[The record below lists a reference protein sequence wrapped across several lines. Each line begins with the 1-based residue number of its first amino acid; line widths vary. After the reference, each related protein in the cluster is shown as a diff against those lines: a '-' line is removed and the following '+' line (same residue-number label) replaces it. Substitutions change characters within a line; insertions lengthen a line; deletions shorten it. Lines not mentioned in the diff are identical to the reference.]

1 MKTLI
6 PWVLVVALLAGVYF
20 VYSDSKLKDARLAA
34 AQKDAE
40 EVVSLRSEVED
51 LRKVAVQTN
60 EIARLRKDSED
71 LLRLRS
77 EVNQLRS
84 AGQQLSN
91 QLKTAQTQTAQAQAQ
106 VTQAQAQQQQMSQQ
120 LQQQAAAAQV
130 QAATQAQ
137 AQTQTAA
144 QAQAAACI
152 NNLRQIEGAKQTWA
166 LENKKTAASIPT
178 AADIAPYLRGGVFNL
193 ACPAGGTYTLNGLT
207 AVPTCSIPGHAL
219 Q

>member
-137 AQTQTAA
+137 AHTQTAA

>member
-1 MKTLI
+1 
-6 PWVLVVALLAGVYF
+6 
-20 VYSDSKLKDARLAA
+20 
-34 AQKDAE
+34 
-40 EVVSLRSEVED
+40 VED

>member
-6 PWVLVVALLAGVYF
+6 PWVLVAALLAGVYF
-20 VYSDSKLKDARLAA
+20 LYSGGREKDARLAG

-40 EVVSLRSEVED
+40 EVVSLRAEVED
-51 LRKVAVQTN
+51 LRKVAAQTN
-60 EIARLRKDSED
+60 ELARLRRDNED